1 MWWVGCV
8 LKLKG
13 ETVPKK
19 AVKGIHGRKIRWKA
33 WRKMIRCGGQG
44 RKEGVEIQELEEVSR
59 G

>member
-1 MWWVGCV
+1 M